1 MRVTMSALKEAK
13 LNSLDAR
20 NAARERRASL
30 MGGNSKAVA
39 PGADGVARRNS
50 VTAIEE
56 VAAPHRGR
64 RTSNFDILEGAAAST
79 LWDAAELGDV
89 AKLMEFA
96 RDKTRYE
103 DINTPD
109 PYGRTAMMWA
119 AENGHTHVVEQ
130 LLSMRADPMKR
141 DEIGRSSIHW
151 ASKGG
156 SEEVLSVI
164 FNHVMGRPDG
174 VEVWQSE
181 VNARD
186 SNGKTPVQL
195 AKAAEDEYGPEAFSF
210 LIANGADWNT
220 QPIGIKA
227 AATVMLAGLR
237 LKRRASMRKNAA
249 A

>member
-1 MRVTMSALKEAK
+1 MSALKEAK
-13 LNSLDAR
+13 INSLEAR

-30 MGGNSKAVA
+30 MGGNSKSVS
-39 PGADGVARRNS
+39 ADATGMVKRNS

-56 VAAPHRGR
+56 AVAPRGR
-64 RTSNFDILEGAAAST
+64 KTSNFDILEGAAAST
-79 LWDAAELGDV
+79 LWDAAELGDA
-89 AKLMEFA
+89 AKVVEFA
-96 RDKTRYE
+96 KDKTRYE
-103 DINTPD
+103 DVNAPD
-109 PYGRTAMMWA
+109 PFGRTAMMWA

-130 LLSMRADPMKR
+130 LLSMRADPVKR
-141 DEIGRSSIHW
+141 DEIGRSSLHW

-156 SEEVLSVI
+156 SEEVLSVLFDHI
-164 FNHVMGRPDG
+164 MGRPDG
-174 VEVWQSE
+174 VELWQTE

-195 AKAAEDEYGPEAFSF
+195 AKSVEEEFGPEAFSF

-237 LKRRASMRKNAA
+237 LKRRASMRKNGAK
-249 A
+249 